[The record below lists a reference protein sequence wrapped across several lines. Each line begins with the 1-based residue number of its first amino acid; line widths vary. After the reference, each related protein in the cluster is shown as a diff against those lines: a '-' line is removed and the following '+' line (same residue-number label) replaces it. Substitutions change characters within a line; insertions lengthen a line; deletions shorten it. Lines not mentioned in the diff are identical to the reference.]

1 MYALRATLHIG
12 ASLAALLVAGTSYAQ
27 VGGAS
32 PGTAAPAGTMGTGED
47 PDAVSAGS
55 TAPAAA
61 GATEQ
66 YGDIVVTA
74 NKREQ
79 NLSDVGLSVTA
90 LGSQALANQRS
101 AAVRGQAGSTSCRE
115 RVWPSV

>member
-1 MYALRATLHIG
+1 MYAFRATLHIG

-32 PGTAAPAGTMGTGED
+32 PGTAAPAGTLG
-47 PDAVSAGS
+47 AVEEPEAVPAGS

-74 NKREQ
+74 NTTEPDTR
-79 NLSDVGLSVTA
+79 DVGLPVAAMGPAVLPNQHIFTDA
-90 LGSQALANQRS
+90 GLA
-101 AAVRGQAGSTSCRE
+101 E
-115 RVWPSV
+115 

>member
-32 PGTAAPAGTMGTGED
+32 PGTAAPAGTLGTGQD

-61 GATEQ
+61 GAPAQ
-66 YGDIVVTA
+66 YGHIDVTA
-74 NKREQ
+74 TQRAQ
-79 NLSDVGLSVTA
+79 HIRAFGLSV
-90 LGSQALANQRS
+90 QA
-101 AAVRGQAGSTSCRE
+101 VGSTE
-115 RVWPSV
+115 RANTRVASAPHHAP